1 MRLWENGIPFINV
14 PPTCRAKFATGKGNA
29 GKNEVISAIS
39 ARTGIVWSG
48 AGADDM
54 CDAWIL
60 EQMAKQFLNESS
72 FSWPK
77 VNIESLEKIDWSPLV
92 GLPKIKKKKGFDAQ
106 LPD

>member
-1 MRLWENGIPFINV
+1 
-14 PPTCRAKFATGKGNA
+14 
-29 GKNEVISAIS
+29 
-39 ARTGIVWSG
+39 
-48 AGADDM
+48 M